1 MDYYTRRTIKDPEL
15 IHAAYEPCCAA
26 KDTGEAVDWAVAVP
40 SPIDPS
46 EDKIFEIYEHGRRNG
61 LKEEVW
67 QLTNRVFAHAKF
79 GDHRINLQ
87 PTEMTHACWILSC

>member
-1 MDYYTRRTIKDPEL
+1 VAGTFRIPYIRTYRNFRL
-15 IHAAYEPCCAA
+15 IGHTARYNMGLLAE
-26 KDTGEAVDWAVAVP
+26 V
-40 SPIDPS
+40 
-46 EDKIFEIYEHGRRNG
+46 NG

-87 PTEMTHACWILSC
+87 PTENSAHAGF